1 MKKTYSII
9 TPKTYSTSGAQKT
22 IWLKAGTMRVINSGE
37 IYLEWNANP
46 NVTYKV
52 VEQKSREENMDDAGQ
67 NARAP

>member
-1 MKKTYSII
+1 
-9 TPKTYSTSGAQKT
+9 
-22 IWLKAGTMRVINSGE
+22 MRVINSGE

-52 VEQKSREENMDDAGQ
+52 VEQKSREESTDDAGQ

>member
-1 MKKTYSII
+1 
-9 TPKTYSTSGAQKT
+9 
-22 IWLKAGTMRVINSGE
+22 MRVINSGE